1 MSSGVRR
8 GFTLVEMLVVI
19 GIIAV
24 LVGIGM
30 NTFSGATSKAQQAR
44 AQAIVGD
51 VATALEA
58 ILNKEGAFPRRVIA
72 EGSSDGELDENV
84 SYALAKHK
92 VMSLAYD
99 DNGKVTIGA
108 DRCGVLTPWA
118 QDVVTKSASASSGTA
133 VPSGGTVKDHI
144 VHFAVDIDG
153 DGKVS
158 ASVGGESLT
167 IRASAVAWCC
177 GRDGKMY
184 PYSEGARRGCSYSWS
199 MDKVVK

>member
-30 NTFSGATSKAQQAR
+30 NTFSGATSKAHQAR

-58 ILNKEGAFPRRVIA
+58 ILNREGAFPRRVIA
-72 EGSSDGELDENV
+72 AGSSDGELDENV

-184 PYSEGARRGCSYSWS
+184 PYSEGTRRGCSYSWS